1 MPQLFCEV
9 KKLSRCYRF
18 SSSSAMFSLL
28 KMFEVENIHQPC
40 LWCHLSIQG
49 VGLEDEGDPSLY
61 YYHKISLYYYHKISL
76 YYYHKISS
84 TSSQNMMH
92 REQSNSTH

>member
-18 SSSSAMFSLL
+18 SSSSAKFSLL

-61 YYHKISLYYYHKISL
+61 YYHKISLYYYHKIS
-76 YYYHKISS
+76 S

-92 REQSNSTH
+92 SLTLLISLRF

>member
-18 SSSSAMFSLL
+18 SSSSPMFSLL

-61 YYHKISLYYYHKISL
+61 YYHKISLYYYHKIS
-76 YYYHKISS
+76 S

>member
-1 MPQLFCEV
+1 MKNAFKMLTF
-9 KKLSRCYRF
+9 F
-18 SSSSAMFSLL
+18 LL
-28 KMFEVENIHQPC
+28 LTHVLIFKMFEVENIHQPC

-61 YYHKISLYYYHKISL
+61 YYHKISLYYYHKIS
-76 YYYHKISS
+76 S